1 MAKTVAIGVD
11 LGTRPLICT
20 SASPYT
26 FGDECDIKEELEKMK
41 EQIKDIE
48 RKESDHFDC
57 LLRWLLT
64 SDRVTDQLAKVVD
77 ARAEMDKI
85 SIKLFKSVVE
95 EIKTIARALGGKQ
108 SSSVQQISFYQ
119 F

>member
-1 MAKTVAIGVD
+1 MGLRLIKKTIAVARKGD
-11 LGTRPLICT
+11 LLKENDKI
-20 SASPYT
+20 
-26 FGDECDIKEELEKMK
+26 EDIKEELEKMK

-95 EIKTIARALGGKQ
+95 EIKTIKKEREASRETSRGKAKKK
-108 SSSVQQISFYQ
+108 I
-119 F
+119 